1 MNKSFTKKITKKN
14 IFYIILICFILSV
27 IPLYVIGMFAHPSV
41 DDYYYGTETVQVW
54 NETHSIASV
63 VKCSFDEMINTY
75 NIWQGNFSAI
85 FLMRLQPGIFGEQYY
100 FIAPLILLSAYMG
113 FSIFFFY
120 TALKKIFKADSYL
133 AATVGICLTFVSMQL
148 CTTPSD
154 SFYWYNG
161 AIYYTFF
168 YSLMLFL
175 FALLIRIRTFLMRL
189 QPGIFGEQ
197 YYFIAPLILLS
208 AYMGFSIFFFYTALK
223 KIFKADSYLAA
234 TVGICLTFVSMQLC
248 TTPSDSFYW
257 YNGAIYYTFFYSL
270 MLFLFALLIRI
281 RTAKAAGTIIL
292 TAISSVSAF
301 LIGGSNYA
309 AALFMCIILA
319 LSAGAAVYFVIL
331 RKNKVIRPYHMAAYL
346 IVAAAA
352 MAGLFISMAAPGN
365 ALRQQSVGGSTG
377 IVKTFVYTFAFGGY
391 SIAKVLNAPCLIFFI
406 CMIPVFYRIARRS
419 GFTYRYPLLVAVFTF
434 GLYCS
439 MGTPVFYAQGLR
451 MPYRMMN
458 IIFFAAYVL
467 ITFNLIYFLGW
478 IGNKTKTEKRHI
490 FLDDI
495 VNNFFEKI
503 KASRKNTLL
512 ALAISLCAF
521 VIACIGCIEVGETE
535 YKSGDA
541 GFGKLPLSAAA
552 TLSLINGDAKTYD
565 CELTARDEYLRS
577 TGDDEQFVTV
587 PALSKRPA
595 PIYHSDITDDPGDW
609 HNAHVAMYYRKE
621 CIWTE

>member
-1 MNKSFTKKITKKN
+1 MNKSFTPKITTKN

-154 SFYWYNG
+154 SFYWFNG

-175 FALLIRIRTFLMRL
+175 FALLIRM
-189 QPGIFGEQ
+189 
-197 YYFIAPLILLS
+197 
-208 AYMGFSIFFFYTALK
+208 
-223 KIFKADSYLAA
+223 
-234 TVGICLTFVSMQLC
+234 
-248 TTPSDSFYW
+248 
-257 YNGAIYYTFFYSL
+257 
-270 MLFLFALLIRI
+270 

-331 RKNKVIRPYHMAAYL
+331 RKNKVIRPYHMAAYI

-478 IGNKTKTEKRHI
+478 IGNKFESKTYKQLIGGSTASYACSMQGYKFESKTFKQLIGGSTACEKPAMIKTDRACI
-490 FLDDI
+490 SLEKVIDC
-495 VNNFFEKI
+495 FFEKI
-503 KASRKNTLL
+503 KASRKNALL

>member
-1 MNKSFTKKITKKN
+1 MKKSFTKKITKKN

-27 IPLYVIGMFAHPSV
+27 IPLYVIGMYAHPSV

-54 NETHSIASV
+54 NETHSFASV

-148 CTTPSD
+148 CATPSD
-154 SFYWYNG
+154 SFYWFNG

-175 FALLIRIRTFLMRL
+175 FALLIRM
-189 QPGIFGEQ
+189 
-197 YYFIAPLILLS
+197 
-208 AYMGFSIFFFYTALK
+208 
-223 KIFKADSYLAA
+223 
-234 TVGICLTFVSMQLC
+234 
-248 TTPSDSFYW
+248 
-257 YNGAIYYTFFYSL
+257 
-270 MLFLFALLIRI
+270 

-331 RKNKVIRPYHMAAYL
+331 RKNKVIRPYHMAAYI

-478 IGNKTKTEKRHI
+478 IGNKFESKTYKQLIGGSTASYACGMQGYKFESKTFKQLIGGSTACEEPAMIKTDRACIILEKVI
-490 FLDDI
+490 DC
-495 VNNFFEKI
+495 FFEKI

>member
-27 IPLYVIGMFAHPSV
+27 IPLYVIGMYAHPSV

-54 NETHSIASV
+54 NETHSFASV

-148 CTTPSD
+148 CATPSD
-154 SFYWYNG
+154 SFYWFNG

-175 FALLIRIRTFLMRL
+175 FALLIRM
-189 QPGIFGEQ
+189 
-197 YYFIAPLILLS
+197 
-208 AYMGFSIFFFYTALK
+208 
-223 KIFKADSYLAA
+223 
-234 TVGICLTFVSMQLC
+234 
-248 TTPSDSFYW
+248 
-257 YNGAIYYTFFYSL
+257 
-270 MLFLFALLIRI
+270 

-331 RKNKVIRPYHMAAYL
+331 RKNKVIRPYHMAAYI

-478 IGNKTKTEKRHI
+478 IGNKFESKTFKQLIGGSTASYACGMQGYKFESKTFKQLIGGSTACEEPAMIKTDRACIILEKVI
-490 FLDDI
+490 DC
-495 VNNFFEKI
+495 FFEKI

>member
-1 MNKSFTKKITKKN
+1 MNKSFTKKITTKN

-27 IPLYVIGMFAHPSV
+27 IPLYVIGMYAHPSV

-54 NETHSIASV
+54 NETHSFASV

-148 CTTPSD
+148 CATPSD

-175 FALLIRIRTFLMRL
+175 FALLIRM
-189 QPGIFGEQ
+189 
-197 YYFIAPLILLS
+197 
-208 AYMGFSIFFFYTALK
+208 
-223 KIFKADSYLAA
+223 
-234 TVGICLTFVSMQLC
+234 
-248 TTPSDSFYW
+248 
-257 YNGAIYYTFFYSL
+257 
-270 MLFLFALLIRI
+270 

-301 LIGGSNYA
+301 LIGGSNYTT
-309 AALFMCIILA
+309 ALFMCIILA
-319 LSAGAAVYFVIL
+319 LTAGAAVYSVMMK
-331 RKNKVIRPYHMAAYL
+331 KNKVIRPYHMAAYI
-346 IVAAAA
+346 IVALAA
-352 MAGLFISMAAPGN
+352 MVGLFISMSAPGN

-467 ITFNLIYFLGW
+467 ITFNLIYLLGW
-478 IGNKTKTEKRHI
+478 INNKYEKYSTDGDSHDENFYDKNFCDRNFRDKNAQKITDDRITACEKPAMIKADRACII
-490 FLDDI
+490 FEKVIDS
-495 VNNFFEKI
+495 FFEKI
-503 KASRKNTLL
+503 KASRKNALL

-541 GFGKLPLSAAA
+541 GFDKLPLSAAA

-565 CELTARDEYLRS
+565 SELTARDEYLRS
-577 TGDDEQFVTV
+577 TDDDEQFVTV

>member
-27 IPLYVIGMFAHPSV
+27 IPLYVIGMYAHPSV

-54 NETHSIASV
+54 NETHSFASV

-148 CTTPSD
+148 CATPSD
-154 SFYWYNG
+154 SFYWFNG

-175 FALLIRIRTFLMRL
+175 FALLIRM
-189 QPGIFGEQ
+189 
-197 YYFIAPLILLS
+197 
-208 AYMGFSIFFFYTALK
+208 
-223 KIFKADSYLAA
+223 
-234 TVGICLTFVSMQLC
+234 
-248 TTPSDSFYW
+248 
-257 YNGAIYYTFFYSL
+257 
-270 MLFLFALLIRI
+270 

-331 RKNKVIRPYHMAAYL
+331 RKNKVIRPYHMAAYI

-377 IVKTFVYTFAFGGY
+377 IVRTFVYTFAFGGY

-478 IGNKTKTEKRHI
+478 IGNKFESKTFKQLIGGSTACEKPAMIKTDRACI
-490 FLDDI
+490 ILEKVIDC
-495 VNNFFEKI
+495 FFEKI
-503 KASRKNTLL
+503 KASRKNALL

>member
-175 FALLIRIRTFLMRL
+175 FALLIRM
-189 QPGIFGEQ
+189 
-197 YYFIAPLILLS
+197 
-208 AYMGFSIFFFYTALK
+208 
-223 KIFKADSYLAA
+223 
-234 TVGICLTFVSMQLC
+234 
-248 TTPSDSFYW
+248 
-257 YNGAIYYTFFYSL
+257 
-270 MLFLFALLIRI
+270 

-377 IVKTFVYTFAFGGY
+377 IVKTFVYDTILYGMEVRLQHRQSVECSMPYIFYMHDSGILPHSKAQRLHLQI
-391 SIAKVLNAPCLIFFI
+391 SAP
-406 CMIPVFYRIARRS
+406 RRS
-419 GFTYRYPLLVAVFTF
+419 VHLRSVLL
-434 GLYCS
+434 
-439 MGTPVFYAQGLR
+439 
-451 MPYRMMN
+451 N
-458 IIFFAAYVL
+458 
-467 ITFNLIYFLGW
+467 
-478 IGNKTKTEKRHI
+478 GN
-490 FLDDI
+490 
-495 VNNFFEKI
+495 
-503 KASRKNTLL
+503 
-512 ALAISLCAF
+512 
-521 VIACIGCIEVGETE
+521 ACILR
-535 YKSGDA
+535 A
-541 GFGKLPLSAAA
+541 GAAHA
-552 TLSLINGDAKTYD
+552 VQN
-565 CELTARDEYLRS
+565 DEHYIFCRVCS
-577 TGDDEQFVTV
+577 HHF
-587 PALSKRPA
+587 
-595 PIYHSDITDDPGDW
+595 
-609 HNAHVAMYYRKE
+609 
-621 CIWTE
+621 

>member
-1 MNKSFTKKITKKN
+1 MKKSFTKKITKKN

-27 IPLYVIGMFAHPSV
+27 IPLYVIGMYAHPSV

-54 NETHSIASV
+54 NETHSFASV

-148 CTTPSD
+148 CATPSD
-154 SFYWYNG
+154 SFYWFNG

-175 FALLIRIRTFLMRL
+175 FALLIRM
-189 QPGIFGEQ
+189 
-197 YYFIAPLILLS
+197 
-208 AYMGFSIFFFYTALK
+208 
-223 KIFKADSYLAA
+223 
-234 TVGICLTFVSMQLC
+234 
-248 TTPSDSFYW
+248 
-257 YNGAIYYTFFYSL
+257 
-270 MLFLFALLIRI
+270 

-331 RKNKVIRPYHMAAYL
+331 RKNNVIRPYHMAAYI

-478 IGNKTKTEKRHI
+478 IGNKFESKTYKQLIGGSTASYACGMQGYKFESKTFKQLIGGSTACEEPAMIKTDRACIILEKVI
-490 FLDDI
+490 DC
-495 VNNFFEKI
+495 FFEKI

>member
-1 MNKSFTKKITKKN
+1 MKKSFTKKITKKN

-27 IPLYVIGMFAHPSV
+27 IPLYVIGMYAHPSV

-54 NETHSIASV
+54 NETHSFASV

-148 CTTPSD
+148 CATPSD
-154 SFYWYNG
+154 SFYWFNG

-175 FALLIRIRTFLMRL
+175 FALLIRM
-189 QPGIFGEQ
+189 
-197 YYFIAPLILLS
+197 
-208 AYMGFSIFFFYTALK
+208 
-223 KIFKADSYLAA
+223 
-234 TVGICLTFVSMQLC
+234 
-248 TTPSDSFYW
+248 
-257 YNGAIYYTFFYSL
+257 
-270 MLFLFALLIRI
+270 

-331 RKNKVIRPYHMAAYL
+331 RKNKVIRPYHMAAYI

-478 IGNKTKTEKRHI
+478 IGNKFESKTFKQLIGGSTASYACGMQGYKFESKTFKQLIGGSTACEEPAMIKTDRACIILEKVI
-490 FLDDI
+490 DC
-495 VNNFFEKI
+495 FFEKI

>member
-1 MNKSFTKKITKKN
+1 MYKSFTKKITKKN

-27 IPLYVIGMFAHPSV
+27 IPLYVIGMYAHPSV

-54 NETHSIASV
+54 NETHSFASV

-148 CTTPSD
+148 C
-154 SFYWYNG
+154 
-161 AIYYTFF
+161 A
-168 YSLMLFL
+168 
-175 FALLIRIRTFLMRL
+175 
-189 QPGIFGEQ
+189 
-197 YYFIAPLILLS
+197 
-208 AYMGFSIFFFYTALK
+208 
-223 KIFKADSYLAA
+223 
-234 TVGICLTFVSMQLC
+234 
-248 TTPSDSFYW
+248 TPSDSFYW

-331 RKNKVIRPYHMAAYL
+331 RKNKVIRPYHMAAYI

-478 IGNKTKTEKRHI
+478 VGNKFESKTFKQLIGGSTASYACSMQGYKFESKTFKQLIGGSTACEKPAMIKTDRACI
-490 FLDDI
+490 ILENVIDC
-495 VNNFFEKI
+495 FFEKI
-503 KASRKNTLL
+503 KASRKNALL

-521 VIACIGCIEVGETE
+521 IIACIGCIEVGETE

>member
-1 MNKSFTKKITKKN
+1 MNKSFTQKITKKN

-27 IPLYVIGMFAHPSV
+27 IPLYVIGMYAHPSV

-54 NETHSIASV
+54 NETHSFASV

-133 AATVGICLTFVSMQL
+133 SATVGICLTFVSMQL
-148 CTTPSD
+148 CATPSD
-154 SFYWYNG
+154 SFYWFNG

-175 FALLIRIRTFLMRL
+175 FALLIRM
-189 QPGIFGEQ
+189 
-197 YYFIAPLILLS
+197 
-208 AYMGFSIFFFYTALK
+208 
-223 KIFKADSYLAA
+223 
-234 TVGICLTFVSMQLC
+234 
-248 TTPSDSFYW
+248 
-257 YNGAIYYTFFYSL
+257 
-270 MLFLFALLIRI
+270 

-319 LSAGAAVYFVIL
+319 LSAGSAVYFVIL
-331 RKNKVIRPYHMAAYL
+331 RKNKVIRPYHMAAYI

-478 IGNKTKTEKRHI
+478 IGNKIKTEKRHI

-503 KASRKNTLL
+503 KAKGIDVANVTLHVGIGTFRPVKVEDVL
-512 ALAISLCAF
+512 EHDMHSEYYMVTQEAADKINKAKESGKRVITVGTTSTRTIESVADENGKMKADSGWTKIFIYPGYEFKVVDNLITNFHLPESTLIMLVSALAGKENVLNAYECAVENKYRF
-521 VIACIGCIEVGETE
+521 F
-535 YKSGDA
+535 SFGDA
-541 GFGKLPLSAAA
+541 MFIK
-552 TLSLINGDAKTYD
+552 
-565 CELTARDEYLRS
+565 
-577 TGDDEQFVTV
+577 
-587 PALSKRPA
+587 
-595 PIYHSDITDDPGDW
+595 
-609 HNAHVAMYYRKE
+609 
-621 CIWTE
+621 

>member
-1 MNKSFTKKITKKN
+1 MNKSFIKKITTKN
-14 IFYIILICFILSV
+14 IFYIILIFFILSV
-27 IPLYVIGMFAHPSV
+27 IPLYIIGMYAHPSV

-54 NETHSIASV
+54 NETHSFASV

-120 TALKKIFKADSYL
+120 TALKKIFRADSYL

-148 CTTPSD
+148 CATPSD

-175 FALLIRIRTFLMRL
+175 FALLIRM
-189 QPGIFGEQ
+189 
-197 YYFIAPLILLS
+197 
-208 AYMGFSIFFFYTALK
+208 
-223 KIFKADSYLAA
+223 
-234 TVGICLTFVSMQLC
+234 
-248 TTPSDSFYW
+248 
-257 YNGAIYYTFFYSL
+257 
-270 MLFLFALLIRI
+270 

-292 TAISSVSAF
+292 TAISSLSAF

-319 LSAGAAVYFVIL
+319 LSSGAAIYFVIL
-331 RKNKVIRPYHMAAYL
+331 RKNKVIRPYHMAAYI
-346 IVAAAA
+346 IVALAA

-377 IVKTFVYTFAFGGY
+377 IVKTFIYTFAFGGY

-478 IGNKTKTEKRHI
+478 INNKYEKYSNEGDSHDENFYDKNFCDRNFRDKNAQKITDDRITACEKPAMIKADRACII
-490 FLDDI
+490 FEKVIDS
-495 VNNFFEKI
+495 FFEKI
-503 KASRKNTLL
+503 KASRKNALL

-541 GFGKLPLSAAA
+541 GFDKLPLSAAA

-565 CELTARDEYLRS
+565 CELTARDKYLRS

>member
-1 MNKSFTKKITKKN
+1 MNKSFTPKITTKN

-100 FIAPLILLSAYMG
+100 FIAPLILLSAYIG

-148 CTTPSD
+148 CATPSD
-154 SFYWYNG
+154 SFYWFNG

-175 FALLIRIRTFLMRL
+175 FALLIRM
-189 QPGIFGEQ
+189 
-197 YYFIAPLILLS
+197 
-208 AYMGFSIFFFYTALK
+208 
-223 KIFKADSYLAA
+223 
-234 TVGICLTFVSMQLC
+234 
-248 TTPSDSFYW
+248 
-257 YNGAIYYTFFYSL
+257 
-270 MLFLFALLIRI
+270 

-331 RKNKVIRPYHMAAYL
+331 RKNKVIRPYHMAAYI

-377 IVKTFVYTFAFGGY
+377 IVRTFVYTFAFGGY

-478 IGNKTKTEKRHI
+478 VGNKFESKTFKQLIGGSTACEKPAMIKTDRACI
-490 FLDDI
+490 ILEKVIDC
-495 VNNFFEKI
+495 FFEKI
-503 KASRKNTLL
+503 KASRKNALL

-521 VIACIGCIEVGETE
+521 IIACIGCIEVGETE

>member
-1 MNKSFTKKITKKN
+1 MNKSFTKKITTKN

-27 IPLYVIGMFAHPSV
+27 IPLYVIGMYAHPSV

-54 NETHSIASV
+54 NETHSFASV

-100 FIAPLILLSAYMG
+100 FFAPLILLSAYMG

-120 TALKKIFKADSYL
+120 TALKKIFKADNYL

-148 CTTPSD
+148 CATPSD

-175 FALLIRIRTFLMRL
+175 FALLIRMRT
-189 QPGIFGEQ
+189 
-197 YYFIAPLILLS
+197 
-208 AYMGFSIFFFYTALK
+208 T
-223 KIFKADSYLAA
+223 
-234 TVGICLTFVSMQLC
+234 
-248 TTPSDSFYW
+248 
-257 YNGAIYYTFFYSL
+257 
-270 MLFLFALLIRI
+270 
-281 RTAKAAGTIIL
+281 KAAGTIIL
-292 TAISSVSAF
+292 TAISSLSAF

-319 LSAGAAVYFVIL
+319 LSAGAAIYFVIL
-331 RKNKVIRPYHMAAYL
+331 RKNKVIRPYHMAAYI
-346 IVAAAA
+346 IVALAA
-352 MAGLFISMAAPGN
+352 MVGLFISMSAPGN
-365 ALRQQSVGGSTG
+365 ALRQQSVGGNTG

-467 ITFNLIYFLGW
+467 ITFNLIYLLGW
-478 IGNKTKTEKRHI
+478 IGNKFESKTFKLLIDGNTASNACSMQGYKYEKYSNEGDSHDENFYDKNFCDRNFCDRNFRDKNAQKITDDRITACEKPAPIKADRACII
-490 FLDDI
+490 FEKVIDS
-495 VNNFFEKI
+495 FFEKI
-503 KASRKNTLL
+503 KASRKNALL

-541 GFGKLPLSAAA
+541 GFGNLPLSAAA

-565 CELTARDEYLRS
+565 SELTARDKYLRS

>member
-1 MNKSFTKKITKKN
+1 MKKSFTKKITKKN

-27 IPLYVIGMFAHPSV
+27 IPLYVIGMYAHPSV

-54 NETHSIASV
+54 NETHSFASV

-148 CTTPSD
+148 CATPSD
-154 SFYWYNG
+154 SFYWFNG

-175 FALLIRIRTFLMRL
+175 FALLIRM
-189 QPGIFGEQ
+189 
-197 YYFIAPLILLS
+197 
-208 AYMGFSIFFFYTALK
+208 
-223 KIFKADSYLAA
+223 
-234 TVGICLTFVSMQLC
+234 
-248 TTPSDSFYW
+248 
-257 YNGAIYYTFFYSL
+257 
-270 MLFLFALLIRI
+270 

-331 RKNKVIRPYHMAAYL
+331 RKNKVIRPYHMAAYI

-478 IGNKTKTEKRHI
+478 IGNKFESKTYKQLIGGSTASYACGMQGYKFESKTFKQLIGGSTACEEPAMIKTDRACIILEKVI
-490 FLDDI
+490 DC
-495 VNNFFEKI
+495 FFEKI

-621 CIWTE
+621 CIWME

>member
-1 MNKSFTKKITKKN
+1 M
-14 IFYIILICFILSV
+14 Y
-27 IPLYVIGMFAHPSV
+27 AHPSV

-54 NETHSIASV
+54 NETHSFASV

-148 CTTPSD
+148 CATPSD
-154 SFYWYNG
+154 SFYWFNG

-175 FALLIRIRTFLMRL
+175 FALLIRM
-189 QPGIFGEQ
+189 
-197 YYFIAPLILLS
+197 
-208 AYMGFSIFFFYTALK
+208 
-223 KIFKADSYLAA
+223 
-234 TVGICLTFVSMQLC
+234 
-248 TTPSDSFYW
+248 
-257 YNGAIYYTFFYSL
+257 
-270 MLFLFALLIRI
+270 

-331 RKNKVIRPYHMAAYL
+331 RKNKVIRPYHMAAYI

-478 IGNKTKTEKRHI
+478 IGNKFESKTYKQLIGGSTASYACGMQGYKFESKTFKQLIGGSTACEEPAMIKTDRACIILEKVI
-490 FLDDI
+490 DC
-495 VNNFFEKI
+495 FFEKI

>member
-1 MNKSFTKKITKKN
+1 MYKSFTKKITKKN

-27 IPLYVIGMFAHPSV
+27 IPLYVIGMYAHPSV

-54 NETHSIASV
+54 NETHSFASV

-100 FIAPLILLSAYMG
+100 FIAPLILLSAYIG

-148 CTTPSD
+148 CATPSD
-154 SFYWYNG
+154 SFYW
-161 AIYYTFF
+161 F
-168 YSLMLFL
+168 
-175 FALLIRIRTFLMRL
+175 
-189 QPGIFGEQ
+189 
-197 YYFIAPLILLS
+197 
-208 AYMGFSIFFFYTALK
+208 
-223 KIFKADSYLAA
+223 
-234 TVGICLTFVSMQLC
+234 
-248 TTPSDSFYW
+248 
-257 YNGAIYYTFFYSL
+257 NGAIYYTFFYSL

-331 RKNKVIRPYHMAAYL
+331 RKNKVIRPYHMAAYI

-478 IGNKTKTEKRHI
+478 IGNKFESKTFKQLIGGSTACEKPAMIKTDRACI
-490 FLDDI
+490 ILEKVIDC
-495 VNNFFEKI
+495 FFEKI
-503 KASRKNTLL
+503 KASRKNALL

-565 CELTARDEYLRS
+565 RELTARDEYLRS

>member
-1 MNKSFTKKITKKN
+1 MNKSFTKKITTKS

-175 FALLIRIRTFLMRL
+175 FALLIRIRT
-189 QPGIFGEQ
+189 
-197 YYFIAPLILLS
+197 
-208 AYMGFSIFFFYTALK
+208 T
-223 KIFKADSYLAA
+223 
-234 TVGICLTFVSMQLC
+234 
-248 TTPSDSFYW
+248 
-257 YNGAIYYTFFYSL
+257 
-270 MLFLFALLIRI
+270 
-281 RTAKAAGTIIL
+281 KAAGTIIL

-331 RKNKVIRPYHMAAYL
+331 RKNKVIRPYHMAAYI
-346 IVAAAA
+346 IVALAA

-419 GFTYRYPLLVAVFTF
+419 GFTYRYPFLVAVFTF

-467 ITFNLIYFLGW
+467 ISFNLIYFLGW
-478 IGNKTKTEKRHI
+478 INNKYEKYSNEWDSYDKNFYDRNFRDKNAQKITADRITACEKPAPIKADRACII
-490 FLDDI
+490 FEKVIDI
-495 VNNFFEKI
+495 FFEKI
-503 KASRKNTLL
+503 KASRKNAIL

-541 GFGKLPLSAAA
+541 GFDRLPLSAAA
-552 TLSLINGDAKTYD
+552 TLSLINGYAKTYD

-577 TGDDEQFVTV
+577 TDDDEQFVTV

>member
-27 IPLYVIGMFAHPSV
+27 IPLYVIGMYAHPSV

-54 NETHSIASV
+54 NETHSFASV

-148 CTTPSD
+148 CATPSD
-154 SFYWYNG
+154 SFYWFNG

-175 FALLIRIRTFLMRL
+175 FALLIRM
-189 QPGIFGEQ
+189 
-197 YYFIAPLILLS
+197 
-208 AYMGFSIFFFYTALK
+208 
-223 KIFKADSYLAA
+223 
-234 TVGICLTFVSMQLC
+234 
-248 TTPSDSFYW
+248 
-257 YNGAIYYTFFYSL
+257 
-270 MLFLFALLIRI
+270 

-478 IGNKTKTEKRHI
+478 IGNKFESKTYKQLIGGSTASYACGMQGYKFESKTFKQLIGGNTASNACSMQGYKYKKYSNEGDSHDENFYDKNFCDRDFRNKNAQKITADGITACEEPSMIKTDRACIILEKVI
-490 FLDDI
+490 DC
-495 VNNFFEKI
+495 FFEKI
-503 KASRKNTLL
+503 KASRKNALL

-521 VIACIGCIEVGETE
+521 IIACIGCIEVGETE

-577 TGDDEQFVTV
+577 TSDDEQFVTV

>member
-1 MNKSFTKKITKKN
+1 
-14 IFYIILICFILSV
+14 
-27 IPLYVIGMFAHPSV
+27 
-41 DDYYYGTETVQVW
+41 
-54 NETHSIASV
+54 
-63 VKCSFDEMINTY
+63 
-75 NIWQGNFSAI
+75 
-85 FLMRLQPGIFGEQYY
+85 
-100 FIAPLILLSAYMG
+100 MG

-133 AATVGICLTFVSMQL
+133 SATVGICLTFVSMQL
-148 CTTPSD
+148 CATPSD
-154 SFYWYNG
+154 SFYWFNG

-175 FALLIRIRTFLMRL
+175 FALLIRM
-189 QPGIFGEQ
+189 
-197 YYFIAPLILLS
+197 
-208 AYMGFSIFFFYTALK
+208 
-223 KIFKADSYLAA
+223 
-234 TVGICLTFVSMQLC
+234 
-248 TTPSDSFYW
+248 
-257 YNGAIYYTFFYSL
+257 
-270 MLFLFALLIRI
+270 

-331 RKNKVIRPYHMAAYL
+331 RKNKVIRPYHMAAYI

-419 GFTYRYPLLVAVFTF
+419 GFTYRYPLLIAVFTF

-478 IGNKTKTEKRHI
+478 IGNKFESKTFKQLIGGNTASNACSMQGYKYKKYSNEGDSHDENFYDKNFCDRDFRNKNAQKITADGITACEEPSMIKTDRACIILEKVI
-490 FLDDI
+490 DC
-495 VNNFFEKI
+495 FFEKI
-503 KASRKNTLL
+503 KASRKNALL

-521 VIACIGCIEVGETE
+521 IIACIGCIEVGETE

-577 TGDDEQFVTV
+577 TSDDEQFVTV

>member
-27 IPLYVIGMFAHPSV
+27 IPLYVIGMYAHPSV

-54 NETHSIASV
+54 NETHSFASV

-154 SFYWYNG
+154 SFYW
-161 AIYYTFF
+161 F
-168 YSLMLFL
+168 
-175 FALLIRIRTFLMRL
+175 
-189 QPGIFGEQ
+189 
-197 YYFIAPLILLS
+197 
-208 AYMGFSIFFFYTALK
+208 
-223 KIFKADSYLAA
+223 
-234 TVGICLTFVSMQLC
+234 
-248 TTPSDSFYW
+248 
-257 YNGAIYYTFFYSL
+257 NGAIYYTFFYSL

-281 RTAKAAGTIIL
+281 RTAKAAGTIVL

-331 RKNKVIRPYHMAAYL
+331 RKNKVIRPYHMAAYI

-406 CMIPVFYRIARRS
+406 CMIPVFYRIARCS

-458 IIFFAAYVL
+458 IIFFAAYVY
-467 ITFNLIYFLGW
+467 IAFNMIYLLGW
-478 IGNKTKTEKRHI
+478 IWNKYGKDSHENMSHKDTNKINTGKKHI
-490 FLDDI
+490 SLDDI
-495 VNNFFEKI
+495 VNNFYDKI
-503 KASRKNTLL
+503 KASRKNAIL

-541 GFGKLPLSAAA
+541 GFSNLPLSATAA
-552 TLSLINGDAKTYD
+552 LSLLNGDAKIYD
-565 CELTARDEYLRS
+565 AELTARDEYLTS
-577 TGDDEQFVTV
+577 TSDDEQFITV

-595 PIYHSDITDDPGDW
+595 PIFHSDITDDAGDW
-609 HNAHVAMYYRKE
+609 HNAHLAMYYRKE
-621 CIWTE
+621 CVWTE

>member
-1 MNKSFTKKITKKN
+1 MNKSFTKKITTKN

-85 FLMRLQPGIFGEQYY
+85 
-100 FIAPLILLSAYMG
+100 
-113 FSIFFFY
+113 
-120 TALKKIFKADSYL
+120 
-133 AATVGICLTFVSMQL
+133 
-148 CTTPSD
+148 
-154 SFYWYNG
+154 
-161 AIYYTFF
+161 
-168 YSLMLFL
+168 
-175 FALLIRIRTFLMRL
+175 FLMRL

-478 IGNKTKTEKRHI
+478 IGNKYKKYSNEGDYHDKNFYDKNFHDRNFRDKNFCDKNARKITADGITSCEKPAPVKADRACII
-490 FLDDI
+490 FEKVIDS
-495 VNNFFEKI
+495 FFEKI

>member
-1 MNKSFTKKITKKN
+1 MNKSFTPKITTKN

-100 FIAPLILLSAYMG
+100 FIAPLILLSAYIG

-148 CTTPSD
+148 CATPSD
-154 SFYWYNG
+154 SFYWFNG

-175 FALLIRIRTFLMRL
+175 FALLIRM
-189 QPGIFGEQ
+189 
-197 YYFIAPLILLS
+197 
-208 AYMGFSIFFFYTALK
+208 
-223 KIFKADSYLAA
+223 
-234 TVGICLTFVSMQLC
+234 
-248 TTPSDSFYW
+248 
-257 YNGAIYYTFFYSL
+257 
-270 MLFLFALLIRI
+270 

-292 TAISSVSAF
+292 TGISSVSAF

-331 RKNKVIRPYHMAAYL
+331 RKNKVIRPYHMAAYI

-377 IVKTFVYTFAFGGY
+377 IVRTFVYTFAFGGY

-478 IGNKTKTEKRHI
+478 VGNKFESKTFKQLIGGSTACEKPAMIKTDRACI
-490 FLDDI
+490 ILEKVIDC
-495 VNNFFEKI
+495 FFEKI
-503 KASRKNTLL
+503 KASRKNALL

-521 VIACIGCIEVGETE
+521 IIACIGCIEVGETE

>member
-1 MNKSFTKKITKKN
+1 MNKSFTKKITTKN

-27 IPLYVIGMFAHPSV
+27 IPLYVIGMYAHPSV

-54 NETHSIASV
+54 NETHSFASV

-148 CTTPSD
+148 C
-154 SFYWYNG
+154 
-161 AIYYTFF
+161 A
-168 YSLMLFL
+168 
-175 FALLIRIRTFLMRL
+175 
-189 QPGIFGEQ
+189 
-197 YYFIAPLILLS
+197 
-208 AYMGFSIFFFYTALK
+208 
-223 KIFKADSYLAA
+223 
-234 TVGICLTFVSMQLC
+234 
-248 TTPSDSFYW
+248 TPSDSFYW

-331 RKNKVIRPYHMAAYL
+331 RKNKVIRPYHMAAYI

-478 IGNKTKTEKRHI
+478 IGNKYKKYSNEGDSHDKNFYDKNFHDRNFRDKNFCDKNARKITADGITSCEKPAPVKADRACII
-490 FLDDI
+490 FEKVID
-495 VNNFFEKI
+495 NFFEKI
-503 KASRKNTLL
+503 KASRKNALL

-541 GFGKLPLSAAA
+541 GFSQLPLSAAA

-565 CELTARDEYLRS
+565 CEMTARDEYLRS

>member
-1 MNKSFTKKITKKN
+1 MNKSFTPKITTKN

-27 IPLYVIGMFAHPSV
+27 IPLYVIGMYAHPSV

-54 NETHSIASV
+54 NETHSFASV

-85 FLMRLQPGIFGEQYY
+85 FLMRLQPGIFDEQYY
-100 FIAPLILLSAYMG
+100 FIAPLILLSAYIG

-148 CTTPSD
+148 CATPSD
-154 SFYWYNG
+154 SFYWFNG

-175 FALLIRIRTFLMRL
+175 FALLIRM
-189 QPGIFGEQ
+189 
-197 YYFIAPLILLS
+197 
-208 AYMGFSIFFFYTALK
+208 
-223 KIFKADSYLAA
+223 
-234 TVGICLTFVSMQLC
+234 
-248 TTPSDSFYW
+248 
-257 YNGAIYYTFFYSL
+257 
-270 MLFLFALLIRI
+270 

-331 RKNKVIRPYHMAAYL
+331 RKNKVIRPYHMAAYI

-478 IGNKTKTEKRHI
+478 IGNKFESKTFKQLIGGSTACEEPAMIKTDRACISLEKVI
-490 FLDDI
+490 DC
-495 VNNFFEKI
+495 FFEKI
-503 KASRKNTLL
+503 KASRKNALL

>member
-1 MNKSFTKKITKKN
+1 MNKSFTPKITTKN

-154 SFYWYNG
+154 SFYWFNG

-175 FALLIRIRTFLMRL
+175 FALLIRM
-189 QPGIFGEQ
+189 
-197 YYFIAPLILLS
+197 
-208 AYMGFSIFFFYTALK
+208 
-223 KIFKADSYLAA
+223 
-234 TVGICLTFVSMQLC
+234 
-248 TTPSDSFYW
+248 
-257 YNGAIYYTFFYSL
+257 
-270 MLFLFALLIRI
+270 

-319 LSAGAAVYFVIL
+319 LSAGSAVYFVIL
-331 RKNKVIRPYHMAAYL
+331 RKNKVIRPYHMAAYI

-541 GFGKLPLSAAA
+541 GFSQLPLSAAA
-552 TLSLINGDAKTYD
+552 TLSLINGDAGTYD
-565 CELTARDEYLRS
+565 CELTARDEYL
-577 TGDDEQFVTV
+577 
-587 PALSKRPA
+587 
-595 PIYHSDITDDPGDW
+595 
-609 HNAHVAMYYRKE
+609 
-621 CIWTE
+621 

>member
-1 MNKSFTKKITKKN
+1 MNNSSTKKLTTKN
-14 IFYIILICFILSV
+14 IFFIILICFLLSV
-27 IPLYVIGMFAHPSV
+27 IPLYIIGMYAHPSV
-41 DDYYYGTETVQVW
+41 DDYYYGTQTVQAW

-63 VKCSFDEMINTY
+63 IKCSFDEMLNTY

-100 FIAPLILLSAYMG
+100 FITPLILLSAYIG

-148 CTTPSD
+148 CMTPSD

-175 FALLIRIRTFLMRL
+175 FALLIRM
-189 QPGIFGEQ
+189 
-197 YYFIAPLILLS
+197 
-208 AYMGFSIFFFYTALK
+208 
-223 KIFKADSYLAA
+223 
-234 TVGICLTFVSMQLC
+234 
-248 TTPSDSFYW
+248 
-257 YNGAIYYTFFYSL
+257 
-270 MLFLFALLIRI
+270 
-281 RTAKAAGTIIL
+281 RTAKAAGTVIFTL
-292 TAISSVSAF
+292 ISSVLAF

-309 AALFMCIILA
+309 TALFMCIILA
-319 LSAGAAVYFVIL
+319 LAAGAAIYSVL
-331 RKNKVIRPYHMAAYL
+331 TKKNKVIRSYHMAAYI
-346 IVAAAA
+346 IVALAA

-365 ALRQQSVGGSTG
+365 ALRQDSVGGSTG
-377 IVKTFVYTFAFGGY
+377 IIKTFIYTFAFGGY
-391 SIAKVLNAPCLIFFI
+391 SIAKVLNAPCLIFFV
-406 CMIPVFYRIARRS
+406 CMIPAFYSIAKKS
-419 GFTYRYPLLVAVFTF
+419 GFSYRYPLLVAVFTF

-458 IIFFAAYVL
+458 IIFFAAYVY
-467 ITFNLIYFLGW
+467 IAFNMIYLLGW
-478 IGNKTKTEKRHI
+478 IGNKYGKDSYGKNSNNKYSDSSHSYENTPRSNSSCVSTPHEILSHKDTYKINMGKKHI
-490 FLDDI
+490 SLDDI
-495 VNNFFEKI
+495 VNNFYDKI
-503 KASRKNTLL
+503 KASRKNAIL

-541 GFGKLPLSAAA
+541 GFSNLPLSATAA
-552 TLSLINGDAKTYD
+552 LSLLNGDAKIYD
-565 CELTARDEYLRS
+565 AELTARDEYLTS
-577 TGDDEQFVTV
+577 TSDDEQFITV

-595 PIYHSDITDDPGDW
+595 PIFHSDITDDAGDW
-609 HNAHVAMYYRKE
+609 HNAHLAMYYRKE
-621 CIWTE
+621 CVWTE

>member
-1 MNKSFTKKITKKN
+1 MNKSFTPKITTKN

-148 CTTPSD
+148 CATPSD
-154 SFYWYNG
+154 SFYW
-161 AIYYTFF
+161 F
-168 YSLMLFL
+168 
-175 FALLIRIRTFLMRL
+175 
-189 QPGIFGEQ
+189 
-197 YYFIAPLILLS
+197 
-208 AYMGFSIFFFYTALK
+208 
-223 KIFKADSYLAA
+223 
-234 TVGICLTFVSMQLC
+234 
-248 TTPSDSFYW
+248 
-257 YNGAIYYTFFYSL
+257 NGAIYYTFFYSL

-478 IGNKTKTEKRHI
+478 IGNKYKKYSNEGDSHDKNFYDKNFHDRNFRDKNFCDKNARKITADGITSCEKPAPVKADRACII
-490 FLDDI
+490 FEKVIDS
-495 VNNFFEKI
+495 FFEKI

-577 TGDDEQFVTV
+577 TSDDEQFVTV

>member
-1 MNKSFTKKITKKN
+1 MNKSFTQKITKKN

-27 IPLYVIGMFAHPSV
+27 IPLYVIGMYAHPSV

-54 NETHSIASV
+54 NETHSFASV

-100 FIAPLILLSAYMG
+100 FIAPLILLSAYIG

-148 CTTPSD
+148 CATPSD
-154 SFYWYNG
+154 SFYWFNG

-175 FALLIRIRTFLMRL
+175 FALLIRM
-189 QPGIFGEQ
+189 
-197 YYFIAPLILLS
+197 
-208 AYMGFSIFFFYTALK
+208 
-223 KIFKADSYLAA
+223 
-234 TVGICLTFVSMQLC
+234 
-248 TTPSDSFYW
+248 
-257 YNGAIYYTFFYSL
+257 
-270 MLFLFALLIRI
+270 
-281 RTAKAAGTIIL
+281 RTAKAAGTIII

-331 RKNKVIRPYHMAAYL
+331 RKNKVIRPYHMAAYI

-377 IVKTFVYTFAFGGY
+377 IVRTFVYTFAFGGY

-478 IGNKTKTEKRHI
+478 IGNKFESKTYKQLIGGSTASYACSMQGYKFESKTFKQLIGGSTACEKPAMIKTDRACI
-490 FLDDI
+490 ILEKVIDC
-495 VNNFFEKI
+495 FFEKI
-503 KASRKNTLL
+503 KASRKNALL

-587 PALSKRPA
+587 PTLSKRPA

>member
-1 MNKSFTKKITKKN
+1 
-14 IFYIILICFILSV
+14 
-27 IPLYVIGMFAHPSV
+27 
-41 DDYYYGTETVQVW
+41 
-54 NETHSIASV
+54 
-63 VKCSFDEMINTY
+63 
-75 NIWQGNFSAI
+75 
-85 FLMRLQPGIFGEQYY
+85 
-100 FIAPLILLSAYMG
+100 
-113 FSIFFFY
+113 
-120 TALKKIFKADSYL
+120 
-133 AATVGICLTFVSMQL
+133 
-148 CTTPSD
+148 
-154 SFYWYNG
+154 
-161 AIYYTFF
+161 
-168 YSLMLFL
+168 
-175 FALLIRIRTFLMRL
+175 
-189 QPGIFGEQ
+189 
-197 YYFIAPLILLS
+197 
-208 AYMGFSIFFFYTALK
+208 
-223 KIFKADSYLAA
+223 
-234 TVGICLTFVSMQLC
+234 
-248 TTPSDSFYW
+248 
-257 YNGAIYYTFFYSL
+257 

-331 RKNKVIRPYHMAAYL
+331 RKNKVIRPYHMAAYI

-478 IGNKTKTEKRHI
+478 IGNKIKTEKRHI

-541 GFGKLPLSAAA
+541 GFSQLPLSAAA

>member
-175 FALLIRIRTFLMRL
+175 FALLIRM
-189 QPGIFGEQ
+189 
-197 YYFIAPLILLS
+197 
-208 AYMGFSIFFFYTALK
+208 
-223 KIFKADSYLAA
+223 
-234 TVGICLTFVSMQLC
+234 
-248 TTPSDSFYW
+248 
-257 YNGAIYYTFFYSL
+257 
-270 MLFLFALLIRI
+270 

-478 IGNKTKTEKRHI
+478 IGNKFESKTYKQLIGGSTASYACGMQGYKFESKTFKQLIGGSTACEEPAMIKTDRACIILEKVI
-490 FLDDI
+490 DC
-495 VNNFFEKI
+495 FFEKI